1 MQQVGVEFGINW
13 RAPEAPSPQAPVHRP
28 DVYRLEFPRQAAPDL
43 PRVIANATPHRFT
56 RRRGQ
61 PRRFK
66 GPARRAAAIFLIAF
80 VTLSAALA
88 ANLLIGGGI
97 GMQALREQLPTI
109 DRLATLAGF
118 GIDEVALTG
127 QRFTNDDE
135 VFEALDLPKVRSI
148 VSFDSVAAR
157 ARIEKLPW
165 VATAVITRVFPGRLD
180 IRITERAPSFVWQRG
195 DRTFLV
201 DVTGR
206 TLSAIRLEETPA
218 LPRIAGEGAPAE
230 AAALFTQLGRYPAL
244 QERVVK
250 SERVGERRWTLHLK
264 NNVTLHLPAD
274 REAPA
279 LELITATAGGAKLL
293 AARDR
298 IIDLRSGSRIAVRA
312 APPSVGP
319 RLSGSP

>member
-1 MQQVGVEFGINW
+1 
-13 RAPEAPSPQAPVHRP
+13 
-28 DVYRLEFPRQAAPDL
+28 
-43 PRVIANATPHRFT
+43 
-56 RRRGQ
+56 
-61 PRRFK
+61 
-66 GPARRAAAIFLIAF
+66 
-80 VTLSAALA
+80 
-88 ANLLIGGGI
+88 
-97 GMQALREQLPTI
+97 MQALREQLPTI

-195 DRTFLV
+195 DR
-201 DVTGR
+201 DVPGR
-206 TLSAIRLEETPA
+206 CYRPDAFRHP
-218 LPRIAGEGAPAE
+218 PRGDPSFAAHRRRGAPAE

-298 IIDLRSGSRIAVRA
+298 IIDLRSGSRIAVEPRRRLS
-312 APPSVGP
+312 APASVGAP
-319 RLSGSP
+319 EYSFSFLRMRKE